1 MKKIAVLMILLAAV
15 LTALPG
21 NADAASLKM
30 KKLKAGKTYKIDL
43 NGGKKEKV
51 KYTVKEVNES
61 TQRFKLY
68 VNGKVVFKKD
78 IDDWSLI
85 SSVKTVDFIK
95 KDKYTEI
102 FVDVAGSYSNWWFFV
117 LRYVSPKKVIACTK
131 FTNVEGEMCPLNT
144 SRTDSGTYKNT
155 GKNKLYVQS
164 ETPFYNSNFGCYYIL
179 APVKLKSGKIKAVTE
194 SKYKLTGVSNYTPA
208 YFGGKYYKLK
218 KKMVLYKS
226 ASFKTELKTLK
237 AGDTFVPTDLKP
249 LAPES
254 KEMYGSMIRRYPLF
268 VKVKASDG
276 IKGWLYFPAWSED
289 GSGTDYLT
297 AQPSW
302 G

>member
-117 LRYVSPKKVIACTK
+117 LRYVSPKKVVACTK
-131 FTNVEGEMCPLNT
+131 FTNVKGKMCPLNT
-144 SRTDSGTYKNT
+144 SRTDSG
-155 GKNKLYVQS
+155 
-164 ETPFYNSNFGCYYIL
+164 
-179 APVKLKSGKIKAVTE
+179 
-194 SKYKLTGVSNYTPA
+194 KYKTAVARMDNKEIEQWYDFCHELCAAAILLLGYDARHNEVEM
-208 YFGGKYYKLK
+208 LK
-218 KKMVLYKS
+218 
-226 ASFKTELKTLK
+226 ERI
-237 AGDTFVPTDLKP
+237 AG
-249 LAPES
+249 
-254 KEMYGSMIRRYPLF
+254 
-268 VKVKASDG
+268 
-276 IKGWLYFPAWSED
+276 
-289 GSGTDYLT
+289 
-297 AQPSW
+297 
-302 G
+302 